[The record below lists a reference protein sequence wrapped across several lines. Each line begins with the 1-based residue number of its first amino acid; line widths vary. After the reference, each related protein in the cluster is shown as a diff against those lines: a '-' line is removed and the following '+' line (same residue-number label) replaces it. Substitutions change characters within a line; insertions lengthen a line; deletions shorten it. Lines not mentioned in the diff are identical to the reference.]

1 MKIQVEIEPD
11 DVVIPSLLQYLE
23 DSYELTKKD
32 KKALKRVLAHY
43 MTEQQYDEEFGKGEW
58 QEMMKDYI

>member
-11 DVVIPSLLQYLE
+11 DVVIPSLLQYLR

-43 MTEQQYDEEFGKGEW
+43 MPEKDYDEKFGKGEW
-58 QEMMKDYI
+58 QEMMKDYL